1 MAQHSLCSAMTPVLL
16 TACQRQPSSSPSFVH
31 MFNPNCV
38 THLIKF
44 YPFSQIIYHIS
55 LVYNCGNTCGKFCDS
70 LTIFEKVSSKKPNC
84 LLRCVITCIIT
95 VLVHTSHLSSG
106 THLSSKFYHTSFLWI
121 IYVILRT
128 ALIVQHSLHSAY
140 TLPGASPWFI
150 CSMPVFIHIL
160 KSLLDNCISF
170 HL

>member
-31 MFNPNCV
+31 MFNLNCV

-44 YPFSQIIYHIS
+44 YPLSQIIYHIS

-70 LTIFEKVSSKKPNC
+70 LTIFEKVSSKKPNY
-84 LLRCVITCIIT
+84 LLRGVITCIIT

-106 THLSSKFYHTSFLWI
+106 EDFTLPHIFQVDSARVQ
-121 IYVILRT
+121 VILQSPP
-128 ALIVQHSLHSAY
+128 AVWLHFFQ
-140 TLPGASPWFI
+140 LGAQSNWYA
-150 CSMPVFIHIL
+150 
-160 KSLLDNCISF
+160 
-170 HL
+170 